1 MCLRLRFAWRGPAP
15 LRLHLEP
22 LFLRAGRCY
31 LGCAFTRNL
40 PCIFYKGTAMDRRV
54 TIIALTLVACALP
67 VVEAFAQREDTK
79 ARRFARFHAGRTIAY
94 GIVEG
99 ENVRELN
106 GDIFGK
112 WEPTDRTYPLSE
124 VKLLVPSARPSQ
136 VLALAGNYKSHL
148 GGDHR
153 VTTTTRI
160 TKETVNTKTG
170 ATSQETTVTTET
182 EEPGQVPTKFRIP
195 QVFFKSPSCLI
206 ATGED
211 IVIPPGTNEVHYEA
225 EVVVVIGR
233 HAKDVSVEGAREC
246 ILGVTCGNDVS
257 ARDWQD
263 NDVQWWRAKG
273 SDTFGPTGP
282 YIASGLDYSDLRL
295 QLRHNGK
302 VVQDESTSQFI
313 HNIPETVSFIS
324 RHVSLNPGDLIFM
337 GTPGK
342 TGPIKPGDKVEV
354 ELEGVGTLVNGVAAA
369 KSKE

>member
-1 MCLRLRFAWRGPAP
+1 MRQNRFVLAAVM
-15 LRLHLEP
+15 
-22 LFLRAGRCY
+22 LFAG
-31 LGCAFTRNL
+31 A
-40 PCIFYKGTAMDRRV
+40 V
-54 TIIALTLVACALP
+54 LVNAA
-67 VVEAFAQREDTK
+67 AAQEKTEV
-79 ARRFARFHAGRTIAY
+79 RRFARFQAGDTVAY

-99 ENVRELN
+99 ERVRQLD
-106 GDIFGK
+106 GDLFGK
-112 WEPTDRTYPLSE
+112 WRPTEQTFLLSE

-148 GGDHR
+148 GGDNR

-160 TKETVNTKTG
+160 SKETVNPKTG
-170 ATSQETTVTTET
+170 TNSQETTVTTET
-182 EEPGQVPTKFRIP
+182 VEPGQVPPKFQIP

-206 ATGED
+206 ATGAD
-211 IVIPPGTNEVHYEA
+211 IVIPPGTKEVHYEA

-233 HAKDVSVEGAREC
+233 TAKNVDLDEAREC
-246 ILGVTCGNDVS
+246 IFGVTCGNDVS

-282 YIASGLDYSDLRL
+282 FIVSGLNYDDLRL

-313 HNIPETVSFIS
+313 HNIPQVVSFIS
-324 RHVSLNPGDLIFM
+324 QHVTLHPGDLIFM
-337 GTPGK
+337 GTPGQ

-354 ELEGVGTLVNGVAAA
+354 ELKGVGTLVNGVAAA
-369 KSKE
+369 KRGT